1 MKRAQTTLMVA
12 VFAGLCAGTLPA
24 LAVTDFERGNELY
37 AKGQYKAAADAYVDA
52 VCASPKSYVP
62 HYQLANTYL
71 KMGRLAEAQTEYEMC
86 LEMYPDARTKA
97 NTKKALAYITGSPR
111 GKAAVMDSQESA
123 IQLDANLAAAAEKM
137 AAAGNAKVNQ
147 QRKAIEE
154 AGVRK
159 AEQIKA
165 ESKAQIEQMKLN
177 APTFGVDRETLDRVG
192 IIPWET
198 QQAIT
203 ERAQANAQKA
213 AEMAAE
219 KAKSLPE
226 SNAADTADGLRSQI
240 YNRGGSGVRLSPIGT
255 NVYVRNYQSEGK
267 VADSGNGTK

>member
-24 LAVTDFERGNELY
+24 LAVSDFERGNELY
-37 AKGQYKAAADAYVDA
+37 AKGQFNAAVDAYVDA
-52 VCASPKSYVP
+52 ICAAPKSYVP

-71 KMGRLAEAQTEYEMC
+71 KMGRLTEAQTEYEMC

-97 NTKKALAYITGSPR
+97 HTKKALAYITGSPR
-111 GKAAVMDSQESA
+111 GKAAVVDPQESA
-123 IQLDANLAAAAEKM
+123 TQLDANLAAAAEKM

-147 QRKAIEE
+147 QRKAIEA
-154 AGVRK
+154 AGERQ

-165 ESKAQIEQMKLN
+165 DSKAQIEQMKAT
-177 APTFGVDRETLDRVG
+177 APTFGYDRETWDRVG
-192 IIPWET
+192 WVPWET
-198 QQAIT
+198 QRAIA
-203 ERAQANAQKA
+203 ERAAANAQKA

-240 YNRGGSGVRLSPIGT
+240 YNRGASSVRLSPVGT
-255 NVYVRNYQSEGK
+255 NVYVRNYQTDGK
-267 VADSGNGTK
+267 VADTGNGTK